1 MDKISMWPALFATL
15 LMVALWLLVLWGRAQ
30 VNGGKKEFN
39 PLLLTQGPFG
49 RASLSNLQLFFF
61 LVIVIWII
69 LYGLTGTGELS
80 GLSPDILSLLGIGA
94 AGTAGAKATVTF
106 RRRISN
112 GNWAWIKKKE
122 WIECSL
128 ETKREEGEAPSVG
141 DLVST
146 DGQFDVTKFQAFA
159 FTLIVGIDLLL
170 TGLISADALA
180 SITIDQSYLA
190 LIGLSQVV
198 YVGGKAVTPPTN
210 TELGAE
216 ITKLRGLETTFM
228 SKVATAWQANPPAPA
243 DMAAAKSVAL
253 TEYNAYRSAATVVA
267 ELVSVITADPR
278 VRSLEPALPKA

>member
-1 MDKISMWPALFATL
+1 MDKINMWPALFATL
-15 LMVALWLLVLWGRAQ
+15 LTVALWLAVVLGRAQ
-30 VNGGKKEFN
+30 VNGGTKEFN
-39 PLLLTQGPFG
+39 PLVLTQGPFG

-61 LVIVIWII
+61 LVIVIWFV

-80 GLSPDILSLLGIGA
+80 GLSADILSLLGIGA
-94 AGTAGAKATVTF
+94 AGTAGAKATITF

-112 GNWAWIKKKE
+112 GNWAWIKEKG

-128 ETKREEGEAPSVG
+128 ETKREEGESPNMG

-146 DGQFDVTKFQAFA
+146 DGQFDVTKFQALA
-159 FTLIVGIDLLL
+159 FTLIIGISLLL
-170 TGLISADALA
+170 TGLTSPNGLA
-180 SITIDQSYLA
+180 NLTIDGNYLA

-198 YVGGKAVTPPTN
+198 YVGGKAITPPTN

-216 ITKLRGLETTFM
+216 ITKLRGLEAAFM
-228 SKVATAWQANPPAPA
+228 FKVAKAWQANPPTPA

-278 VRSLEPALPKA
+278 VRSLKPALPEV